1 MDQNEMQAI
10 PLDEILNRDL
20 VPIDVYILMPSS
32 RYLLIAKAG
41 SKVEDLRKFRD
52 RSIDLFHVKV
62 REYMHLVL
70 LTIREATALT
80 GDKAAS
86 HAQKLQGI
94 RSAMSFVFH
103 EISHLGFT
111 DTALTHA
118 KLVNHT
124 TLTHLA
130 QNPRLTDLIAQLDS
144 LSDDGV
150 KHSMTVSMVTAMVG
164 AGHGWSKPGTIEK
177 LSLGGS
183 LHDIGKTKLPK
194 ALTLKKD
201 HELSSDERI
210 ILQSHAEGGSQL
222 LAQAKS
228 VPDDVVRMVLEHHE
242 FADGTGYPRGIKDLV
257 TSPFG
262 KVLSVSNA
270 FVDLMEEHEN
280 ISDARERSR
289 IVIDK
294 LRQMGE
300 RKFNREALNALI
312 KVFAAERNRSAS

>member
-10 PLDEILNRDL
+10 PLDEILGRDL
-20 VPIDVYILMPSS
+20 VPIDVHILMPSG

-41 SKVEDLRKFRD
+41 SKVEELKKFRD
-52 RSIDLFHVKV
+52 RSIDAFHVKT

-70 LTIREATALT
+70 LTIREATALA

-86 HAQKLQGI
+86 HVQKLEGI
-94 RSAMSFVFH
+94 RHAMSFVFH

-111 DTALTHA
+111 DQALTHA

-130 QNPRLTDLIAQLDS
+130 QNPRLADLLTQLDGIE
-144 LSDDGV
+144 DDGV
-150 KHSMTVSMVTAMVG
+150 KHSMTVSMVCAMLG
-164 AGHGWSKPGTIEK
+164 AGHGWTKPGTIEK

-183 LHDIGKTKLPK
+183 LHDIGKVKLPK
-194 ALTLKKD
+194 ELVLKPKEQLTA
-201 HELSSDERI
+201 DEKV

-228 VPDDVVRMVLEHHE
+228 VPDDIVRMVLEHHE
-242 FADGTGYPRGIKDLV
+242 CADGTGYPRGLKDLV

-262 KVLSVSNA
+262 RVLSLANT
-270 FVDLMEEHEN
+270 FVDLMQDDPTE
-280 ISDARERSR
+280 DPKERAHNA
-289 IVIDK
+289 IAQIK
-294 LRQMGE
+294 FMGD
-300 RKFNREALNALI
+300 RKFNKEAVQALVKI
-312 KVFAAERNRSAS
+312 FPAEKSKAAS